1 MTAVLYAVARFCT
14 RQRFLVLAV
23 WLLAAVALVAVSQR
37 VGDNTNDNLSLPG
50 SGSQRANDAL
60 SKSFPNQANG
70 SSPIVLHVASG
81 KLTDSKYS
89 GAVNE
94 AATDVAKVPYVA
106 SVVNPLTSQ
115 GASALSKD
123 QSTGYLSVT
132 LSVSPGALSVDDAQT
147 IIDAAAKPAQAAG
160 IQVETG
166 GQLGQKVSKPST
178 ESSELIGIIAAM
190 VILTLTFGTVVSML
204 LPILGAI
211 VGLAVTLSIIR
222 ILSHAMT
229 VSTVAPTL
237 ATMIG
242 LGVGIDYALFIV
254 TRHFRGLDQGLEP
267 REAIAR
273 AAATSGGAVV
283 FAGSTVTIALVSL
296 AVADIPLV
304 TTMGLMAA
312 IAVVVAVL
320 AAVTLLPAMLA
331 IVGSHINS
339 LRVRGRNR
347 PAQEKPGLWSR
358 WANGVARHPVI
369 AGIAAVAILVPL
381 AIPLLSLTLGQKDVA
396 ALSTSTTAR
405 RAYDLI
411 SKNFGPGVN
420 GPLIVAVSLGSPAS
434 GTSDSRLTTL
444 EQDVSHT
451 AEVAAITP
459 IQIDKAG
466 TTAYFNAVAKTGP
479 ADQATADLVGT
490 LRSSVI
496 PSAEKGTNMKAY
508 VGGTTAGNVDLASNI
523 SSKLPLQILVV
534 IALSFA
540 LLVLAFRTLVVPL
553 QAAVMNVLSIG
564 AAYGVLTA
572 IFQFG
577 WLHSLIGLEGSVP
590 IVSYVPLFMFAI
602 LFGLSMDYEVFLV
615 SQIEEHV
622 HAGEDNKGSVVKGL
636 ITSARVITAAATI
649 MVFVFGGF
657 VLNGDPTVKQ
667 FGIGLAVAVILDA
680 TIVRCLLV
688 PALMIKM
695 GKLNWYFPGWLD
707 RLVPH
712 ISIEGA
718 EFFNKRDRRP
728 EENLQPQVHPALQTV
743 AVEPDQTAQATFTQL
758 EAEPVYRVDSD
769 ERQARVEHLD
779 RQSPAELLRPGRSN
793 GQPGHGL
800 AAERAPEGAD
810 TEELGQQPGGPYHH
824 GPER

>member
-14 RQRFLVLAV
+14 RQRFLVLAA
-23 WLLAAVALVAVSQR
+23 WLLAAFALVAVSQR

-50 SGSQRANDAL
+50 SGSQRATDAL

-81 KLTDSKYS
+81 KLTDSKHS

-94 AATDVAKVPYVA
+94 AATDVAKAPYVA

-132 LSVSPGALSVDDAQT
+132 LSVSPGALSADDAQT
-147 IIDAAAKPAQAAG
+147 IINAAEKPAQAAG

-190 VILTLTFGTVVSML
+190 VILTFTFGTVVSML

-211 VGLAVTLSIIR
+211 LGLAVTLSIIR

-254 TRHFRGLDQGLEP
+254 TRHFRGLDQGLEL
-267 REAIAR
+267 RESIAR

-331 IVGSHINS
+331 IFGSHINS
-339 LRVRGRNR
+339 LRVRRRDR
-347 PAQEKPGLWSR
+347 PAQQKPGLWSR

-369 AGIAAVAILVPL
+369 AGIAAVAILIPL

-451 AEVAAITP
+451 AGVAGITP
-459 IQIDKAG
+459 IQVDKAG
-466 TTAYFNAVAKTGP
+466 TTAYFNAVATNGP

-496 PSAEKGTNMKAY
+496 PSAEKGTNMQAY
-508 VGGTTAGNVDLASNI
+508 VGGTTASNVDLASNI

-540 LLVLAFRTLVVPL
+540 LLVLAFRTLVVPA
-553 QAAVMNVLSIG
+553 QAAIMNVLSIG

-577 WLHSLIGLEGSVP
+577 WLHSLIGLGGSVP

-680 TIVRCLLV
+680 TIVRCMLV

-695 GKLNWYFPGWLD
+695 GKLNWYFPAWLD
-707 RLVPH
+707 RFVPR

-718 EFFNKRDRRP
+718 EFFNRRDRRP
-728 EENLQPQVHPALQTV
+728 EDRLQPQAHPALQTV
-743 AVEPDQTAQATFTQL
+743 AVGPDQAGHAAFTQL
-758 EAEPVYRVDSD
+758 EAEHVYRVDSD
-769 ERQARVEHLD
+769 ERRAGGRH
-779 RQSPAELLRPGRSN
+779 SPLELLGRGASN
-793 GQPGHGL
+793 GQRRHGL
-800 AAERAPEGAD
+800 AADREPKAADAEGP
-810 TEELGQQPGGPYHH
+810 GRQPGGPQDHH
-824 GPER
+824 GQER

>member
-1 MTAVLYAVARFCT
+1 MTGVLYAVGRFCT
-14 RQRFLVLAV
+14 RRRWLVLAV
-23 WLLAAVALVAVSQR
+23 WLLMTVALVAVAQR
-37 VGDNTNDNLSLPG
+37 LGDNTNDNLTLPG
-50 SGSQRANDAL
+50 TNSQRATDTL
-60 SKSFPNQANG
+60 SKSFPDQANG
-70 SSPIVLHVASG
+70 SSPIVLHVAGG

-89 GAVNE
+89 GAVNQ
-94 AATDVAKVPYVA
+94 AAADVAKARYVA
-106 SVVNPLTSQ
+106 SVVNPLTQQ

-132 LSVSPGALSVDDAQT
+132 LSVSPGALSVGDAQN
-147 IIDAAAKPAQAAG
+147 IIDAADKPAQAAG

-190 VILTLTFGTVVSML
+190 VILTFTFGTVVAML

-211 VGLAVTLSIIR
+211 IGLAVTLSIVR

-254 TRHFRGLDQGLEP
+254 TRHFRGLSEGLDL
-267 REAIAR
+267 RESIAR
-273 AAATSGGAVV
+273 AAATSGGAVA
-283 FAGSTVTIALVSL
+283 FAGGTVTIALVSL
-296 AVADIPLV
+296 AVANIPLV

-312 IAVVVAVL
+312 VAVVVAVL

-331 IVGSHINS
+331 IVGPHINA
-339 LRVRGRNR
+339 LRVRGRH
-347 PAQEKPGLWSR
+347 PQAQPKPGLWSR
-358 WANGVARHPVI
+358 WAHRVARHPVL
-369 AGIAAVAILVPL
+369 AGLAALTILLPL
-381 AIPLLSLTLGQKDVA
+381 AIPLLSLNLGQKDVA

-411 SKNFGPGVN
+411 STNFGPGVN
-420 GPLIVAVSLGSPAS
+420 GPLIVAASLGSPAK

-444 EQDVSHT
+444 QQDVSHT
-451 AEVAAITP
+451 SGVVAVTP
-459 IQIDKAG
+459 IALNKAG
-466 TTAYFNAVAKTGP
+466 TTAYFNAIAKTAP
-479 ADQATADLVGT
+479 ADQATADLVGK

-496 PSAEKGTNMKAY
+496 PGAEKGTNLKAY

-534 IALSFA
+534 IGLSFL
-540 LLVLAFRTLVVPL
+540 LLVLAFRTLVVPV
-553 QAAVMNVLSIG
+553 QAAVMNVLSI
-564 AAYGVLTA
+564 AASYGVLTA

-577 WLHSLIGLEGSVP
+577 WLHGLIGLESAVP

-622 HAGEDNKGSVVKGL
+622 RAGEDNRNSVVKGL

-667 FGIGLAVAVILDA
+667 FGIGLAVAVLLDA

-695 GKLNWYFPGWLD
+695 GKINWYLPGWVD
-707 RLVPH
+707 RLLPH
-712 ISIEGA
+712 INIEGA
-718 EFFNKRDRRP
+718 EFFAKRDRRTRDEP
-728 EENLQPQVHPALQTV
+728 EPELAPALH
-743 AVEPDQTAQATFTQL
+743 A
-758 EAEPVYRVDSD
+758 
-769 ERQARVEHLD
+769 
-779 RQSPAELLRPGRSN
+779 
-793 GQPGHGL
+793 
-800 AAERAPEGAD
+800 
-810 TEELGQQPGGPYHH
+810 
-824 GPER
+824 